1 MANEKRGNGDKS
13 LQSWQKTM
21 VNEVNM
27 LRTTEVVEDANNR
40 EISIFE
46 TVADLQKFSRGDND

>member
-1 MANEKRGNGDKS
+1 VANEKRGNGDKS
-13 LQSWQKTM
+13 LQFGQKTM
-21 VNEVNM
+21 VNEANM

-46 TVADLQKFSRGDND
+46 TVADLQKFS